1 MPPLDVTMFSGPGCM
16 RCRVTANRFDDL
28 GIDYHT
34 EQAAEHPEIVDQ
46 VETLGL
52 KRQLPVVR
60 VTGGEHESEMWWT
73 GLDSGSINALS
84 YLVHDNL

>member
-16 RCRVTANRFDDL
+16 RCRLTGNRFDDL
-28 GIDYHT
+28 GIAYHT
-34 EQAAEHPEIVDQ
+34 APAAEHPEV
-46 VETLGL
+46 VERVEALGL

-73 GLDSGSINALS
+73 GLDPGNITALS
-84 YLVHDNL
+84 YLVHGNL